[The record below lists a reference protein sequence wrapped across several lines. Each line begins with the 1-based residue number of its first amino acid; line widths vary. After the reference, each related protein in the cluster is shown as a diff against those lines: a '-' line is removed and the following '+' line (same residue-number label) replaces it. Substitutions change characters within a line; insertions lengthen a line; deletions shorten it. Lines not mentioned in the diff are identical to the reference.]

1 MRRTICR
8 VRPGSG
14 NVGVANNAQFL
25 FRIALAPVLRSW
37 HRQTASAP
45 YQRLGGRVNSR
56 AEQTSR
62 ACGCKV
68 DGKKLAADGYLNSI
82 HKTYYRCA
90 YGTQLYVRVSQRLA
104 DRVRTS
110 RKMIPPASGGSTGA
124 YRLHIVTG
132 MRTSDGPVHTYVVIQ
147 NCTQTRAGTV
157 LPYTWRQ
164 VIFGR
169 LAHHP
174 PTTCVLKQ

>member
-1 MRRTICR
+1 
-8 VRPGSG
+8 
-14 NVGVANNAQFL
+14 
-25 FRIALAPVLRSW
+25 
-37 HRQTASAP
+37 
-45 YQRLGGRVNSR
+45 
-56 AEQTSR
+56 
-62 ACGCKV
+62 V
-68 DGKKLAADGYLNSI
+68 DGKKLAADGYLTSI

-110 RKMIPPASGGSTGA
+110 RKMIPPPSGGSTGA
-124 YRLHIVTG
+124 NRLHIVIG
-132 MRTSDGPVHTYVVIQ
+132 MRTSDGPVHTYIVIQ

-174 PTTCVLKQ
+174 PQPVCSAVMPPSSHTIAGHFVGKRTICINW